1 LHYFFSIS
9 TIPVAFQGLVMHVI
23 VILQFS
29 VLLKFQSVQIK
40 VLPYGHLGFRALLIG
55 RERGLAGLFLFSY
68 EHPSVV

>member
-1 LHYFFSIS
+1 
-9 TIPVAFQGLVMHVI
+9 MHVI